1 MNKVSVNRLLADP
14 DSDLNSNVQI
24 LTGEQEGMG
33 DLWKEPQGCEQ
44 IEKGAK
50 KTDEEAGRRCQ

>member
-14 DSDLNSNVQI
+14 DSNLNSNVQI
-24 LTGEQEGMG
+24 LTGEQEGLG

-44 IEKGAK
+44 MEKGAR
-50 KTDEEAGRRCQ
+50 EN